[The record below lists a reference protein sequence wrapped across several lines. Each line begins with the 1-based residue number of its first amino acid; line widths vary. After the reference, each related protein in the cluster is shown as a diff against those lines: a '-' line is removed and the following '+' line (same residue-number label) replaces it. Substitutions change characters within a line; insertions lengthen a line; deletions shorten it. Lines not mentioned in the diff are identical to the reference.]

1 MSWVMLTAVGFLV
14 LTALVIALARSST
27 ARWEREKRVARV
39 PRHPAP
45 PPPSL
50 PERAAQGVRGA
61 VVRWTVTAVHLRT
74 PLPAPLNAVAG
85 LLVTTTRQA
94 VARVRPGPEDDQ
106 PPAAEEPSQPTG
118 PVDGV
123 PSRGAHSRRGRALR
137 LLHRHDPG
145 DGAPVARAGGDGN
158 PTAR

>member
-1 MSWVMLTAVGFLV
+1 MSWVVVTAVGFLV

-27 ARWEREKRVARV
+27 ARWEREKRMARV

-45 PPPSL
+45 PPSL
-50 PERAAQGVRGA
+50 PERAAHGVRGA

-94 VARVRPGPEDDQ
+94 VARVRPGPEHDQ
-106 PPAAEEPSQPTG
+106 PLAVEAPAEPTG
-118 PVDGV
+118 PVDDV
-123 PSRGAHSRRGRALR
+123 PPRGAHSRRGRALR
-137 LLHRHDPG
+137 LLHRQDPG
-145 DGAPVARAGGDGN
+145 DDAPVAPAGGDGS

>member
-1 MSWVMLTAVGFLV
+1 MWWLMLTAVAFLA
-14 LTALVIALARSST
+14 LTGLVIALARSST
-27 ARWEREKRVARV
+27 ARWERQKRAVRA
-39 PRHPAP
+39 PRAA

-50 PERAAQGVRGA
+50 PERAAHGFRGA

-94 VARVRPGPEDDQ
+94 VARVRRAPGRDGQ
-106 PPAAEEPSQPTG
+106 PAAPEVAAQPAP

-123 PSRGAHSRRGRALR
+123 PPRAARLRRRRALR
-137 LLHRHDPG
+137 LLLRHDSG
-145 DGAPVARAGGDGN
+145 EDAPVARAGGDDS
-158 PTAR
+158 PPVP

>member
-27 ARWEREKRVARV
+27 ARWEREKRRARV
-39 PRHPAP
+39 PRRPAP
-45 PPPSL
+45 PPTL
-50 PERAAQGVRGA
+50 PERAAHGVRGA

-94 VARVRPGPEDDQ
+94 VARVRPGPEHDR
-106 PPAAEEPSQPTG
+106 PLAAEVPAEPTG

-123 PSRGAHSRRGRALR
+123 PPLGVQSRRGRALR

-145 DGAPVARAGGDGN
+145 DGAPVAPAGGDGS